1 MKRNNETL
9 TSYTIYTC
17 GCEYLFSMVVI
28 FVMEWLMFRSVPH
41 NGKLTSSRRRINGL
55 EKKRL
60 AEVAVVYKKE
70 VVGGED

>member
-1 MKRNNETL
+1 MKRNNEML
-9 TSYTIYTC
+9 IFYIIYIC

-28 FVMEWLMFRSVPH
+28 FVMEWLMFRLVLY
-41 NGKLTSSRRRINGL
+41 NGKLILSRRRINGL

-60 AEVAVVYKKE
+60 VEVVVVYKKE